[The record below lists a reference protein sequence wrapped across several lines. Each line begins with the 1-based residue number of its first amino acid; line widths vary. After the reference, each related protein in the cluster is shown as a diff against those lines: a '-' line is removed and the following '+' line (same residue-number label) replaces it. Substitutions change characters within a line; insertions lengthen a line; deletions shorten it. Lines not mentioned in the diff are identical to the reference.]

1 MIYPGSRPHIHP
13 PPPPPIFQLPARSSV
28 LCLSKLTRGCVNPAS
43 WLPLAT
49 STCFSETFTQLLR
62 EKYALYRSV
71 QSWPK
76 KFVLGCVILPAGAVA
91 RSRNLGQTF
100 LSNSVCMELSF
111 SSLLLS
117 LSLPPKKVVALD
129 SSARNFGPPS
139 LLQFLSTLFSFPS
152 SSPLLFLVH

>member
-1 MIYPGSRPHIHP
+1 MLNFNCVHDKQKIICRTRMIYPGSRPHIHP

-28 LCLSKLTRGCVNPAS
+28 LCLAKLTRGCVNPAS

-100 LSNSVCMELSF
+100 FVQLRMYGIVVF
-111 SSLLLS
+111 VAAPLS
-117 LSLPPKKVVALD
+117 LSPPEKG
-129 SSARNFGPPS
+129 RGP
-139 LLQFLSTLFSFPS
+139 
-152 SSPLLFLVH
+152 